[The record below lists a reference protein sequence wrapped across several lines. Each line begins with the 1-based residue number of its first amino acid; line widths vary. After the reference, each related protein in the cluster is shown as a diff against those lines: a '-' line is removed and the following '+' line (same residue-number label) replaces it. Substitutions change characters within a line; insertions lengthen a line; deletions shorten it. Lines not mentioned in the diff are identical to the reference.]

1 MSDME
6 RLAAIRARCEAA
18 TLGPWGYDG
27 QHDEITADS
36 PDAEDYWL
44 IVSQCRT
51 APDAAPRDAFG
62 HQYSADFAF
71 IAHAREDV
79 PYLLAEIDRLR
90 SELEAAK
97 ATSTDRT
104 KAGTW
109 VRAGAVWLDMR
120 HVAAVIA
127 PLPGYEGGDVAVYG
141 ALTHDPDSANDWRID
156 FESAGEILAY
166 VQEHQY
172 RPA

>member
-18 TLGPWGYDG
+18 TPGPWGYDG

-51 APDAAPRDAFG
+51 APDTAPRDAFG

-79 PYLLAEIDRLR
+79 PYLLAEIERLR
-90 SELEAAK
+90 SENVTLREAA
-97 ATSTDRT
+97 
-104 KAGTW
+104 
-109 VRAGAVWLDMR
+109 
-120 HVAAVIA
+120 AAQ
-127 PLPGYEGGDVAVYG
+127 P
-141 ALTHDPDSANDWRID
+141 
-156 FESAGEILAY
+156 F
-166 VQEHQY
+166 
-172 RPA
+172 PADLV

>member
-6 RLAAIRARCEAA
+6 RLEEIRARCEAA
-18 TLGPWGYDG
+18 TPGPWRGDRHDG
-27 QHDEITADS
+27 SIKYAMYGADDTAVLTVDHKDATSGFLGDRCVADEEFVLHSRAD
-36 PDAEDYWL
+36 
-44 IVSQCRT
+44 VSW
-51 APDAAPRDAFG
+51 
-62 HQYSADFAF
+62 
-71 IAHAREDV
+71 
-79 PYLLAEIDRLR
+79 LLAEIERLR

-97 ATSTDRT
+97 ATSTDRA

-172 RPA
+172 GPA

>member
-1 MSDME
+1 MSE
-6 RLAAIRARCEAA
+6 RLAEIRARCDKA
-18 TLGPWGYDG
+18 TAGPWTVRARAPYHECDVIYHECDVRGPERGLFGG
-27 QHDEITADS
+27 QFAKTV
-36 PDAEDYWL
+36 DA
-44 IVSQCRT
+44 
-51 APDAAPRDAFG
+51 
-62 HQYSADFAF
+62 AF